1 MSFVG
6 RGINLDPLNL
16 AGTPEADP
24 VRGLGFQSVRMVP
37 RNHNNSRAWYVH
49 WRDEGLPALLVLTK
63 DTFASYGEDVSR
75 PVRDWDVEHVVRLVL
90 EDHPGS
96 IGVSCG
102 NEPDGSEG
110 ASWVMSQAEYL
121 AFHNRCAAVLRNRDV
136 TVCTAG
142 FSSGHPD
149 WLDPIL
155 GQLDFQILLCH
166 PYAKTPEEARVLV
179 RAYRAKLGKG
189 QRWGASEWHRGES
202 DQVGQCLRMLEEEGA
217 WGHWFF
223 CWSDGMVKPLGLYDT
238 AGRRK
243 VALWTAM
250 QQALAGPLPEQPEP
264 ALPGFQLGF
273 ERLARAEPAVVGR
286 ALADER
292 YPIPRTAVQETST
305 GHLFWGADI
314 HGHLGRDGTIRLW
327 DGSRLVTVTS
337 PVSPPGPDP
346 PAKPDPEP
354 PPAPTGDAWQYWSPT
369 QIAAASG
376 CPVAAVREHW
386 PKLHEAMRAH
396 HVDGR
401 LEQMAAIGTVA
412 IETASTFQPV
422 REAFWVPNAE
432 AWRRDNLRYYP
443 FYGRGYIQLTWDS
456 NYREYGQKLGFDLI
470 GNPDLALDPFVAA
483 MVLARYF
490 VDRQVADAAAAQDW
504 PEVRRRVQ
512 GAHAGLDRLRAIV
525 AALQGQQP
533 PPAPGAPRPGQ
544 LLWADRA
551 DMTDQGT
558 HGGWPACDAFAPRG
572 REIYAPGHG
581 RSEPA
586 TYSKGGN
593 ACWFYT
599 DPGQGLPP
607 VYYLAHGNVRFRAG
621 RCLQGEQIGQVGD
634 SGNATGNPHLHFA
647 GGVSVEQISDRDGSG
662 SVWFE
667 PWVWGK

>member
-155 GQLDFQILLCH
+155 AQLDFQILLCH

-189 QRWGASEWHRGES
+189 QRWGASEWHRGEP
-202 DQVGQCLRMLEEEGA
+202 DQVGQFLRMLEEEGA

-250 QQALAGPLPEQPEP
+250 RDALAAPYRGPVEP
-264 ALPGFQLGF
+264 ALPGFKLGF
-273 ERLARAEPAVVGR
+273 EEIARAAPALVGR

-292 YPIPRTAVQETST
+292 YPLPKTAIQEASG
-305 GHLFWGADI
+305 GHLFWGADV
-314 HGHLGRDGTIRLW
+314 HGLVGRDGSIRLW
-327 DGSRLVTVTS
+327 DGSRLVTVVEAVR
-337 PVSPPGPDP
+337 PLEPAPAPPPE
-346 PAKPDPEP
+346 PAPEP
-354 PPAPTGDAWQYWSPT
+354 PPAPTGDAWQHWSGT

-376 CPVAAVREHW
+376 CPVAAVRENW
-386 PKLHEAMRAH
+386 PKLWEAMRAH
-396 HVDGR
+396 HIDGR

-422 REAFWVPNAE
+422 REAFWLSE
-432 AWRRDNLRYYP
+432 EWRRDNLRYYP
-443 FYGRGYIQLTWDS
+443 FYGRGYIQLTWES
-456 NYREYGQKLGFDLI
+456 NYLEYGQKLGWNLR
-470 GNPDLALDPFVAA
+470 GNPDEALDPFKAA
-483 MVLARYF
+483 MILARYF

-504 PEVRRRVQ
+504 SEVRRRVQ

-525 AALQGQQP
+525 AALQGQQS
-533 PPAPGAPRPGQ
+533 PAPGALRPGQ

-572 REIYAPGHG
+572 APIYAPGHG

-607 VYYLAHGNVRFRAG
+607 VYYLAHGAVRFRDG
-621 RCLQGEQIGQVGD
+621 RVRQGEQIGQVGD

-667 PWVWGK
+667 PWVWGR